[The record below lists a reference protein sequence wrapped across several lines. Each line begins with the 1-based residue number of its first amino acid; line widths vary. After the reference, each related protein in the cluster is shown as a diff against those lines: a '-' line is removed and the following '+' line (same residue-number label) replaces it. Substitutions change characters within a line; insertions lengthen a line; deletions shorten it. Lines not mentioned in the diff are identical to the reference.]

1 MAKTVEVEMEAW
13 LNVMQGLTG
22 ELQRKVEAAQL
33 QSTQDGEQVAKD
45 LSAVKTGYLRS
56 RWKAELVESTRTRI
70 VTTLSNDAPYAVPVI
85 FGHRTRS
92 GSWVAPRDSLTP
104 AQLHI
109 RKQLASRFADL
120 HLTLKG

>member
-1 MAKTVEVEMEAW
+1 MPKTVEVEMEAW
-13 LNVMQGLTG
+13 LNTMRFIG
-22 ELQRKVEAAQL
+22 EELPRKVAAAQL

-85 FGHRTRS
+85 FGHRTAS
-92 GSWVAPRDSLTP
+92 GSWVPPRDSLTP
-104 AQLHI
+104 AMLHI
-109 RKQLASRFADL
+109 RRQLASRFADL
-120 HLTLKG
+120 HFTLRG